1 MRGVSLSDI
10 GLGDQLDSRVFDK
23 ESIAVTKFRIR
34 ITDHV
39 GKVSYLV
46 RRAGNIDINYI
57 SADEVPLALSN
68 TFGYEAAE
76 VRFALEDSENPGDA
90 VKVVRAVLA
99 NKWMK
104 NPELQPIVEELV

>member
-1 MRGVSLSDI
+1 MTSHLCGMAPTSPPVVPSPLLERNRANCDPDHRHRLNLATINAYLSDI

-57 SADEVPLALSN
+57 SADEVP
-68 TFGYEAAE
+68 
-76 VRFALEDSENPGDA
+76 
-90 VKVVRAVLA
+90 
-99 NKWMK
+99 
-104 NPELQPIVEELV
+104 